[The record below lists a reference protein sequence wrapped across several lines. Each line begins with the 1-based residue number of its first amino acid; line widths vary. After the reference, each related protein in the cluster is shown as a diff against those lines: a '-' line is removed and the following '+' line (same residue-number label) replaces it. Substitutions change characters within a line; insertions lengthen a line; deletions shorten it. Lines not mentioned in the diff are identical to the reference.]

1 MGRFY
6 DRQDTKENQPTL
18 RFNRYDDEPGVESK
32 NEDIQSPKSKNSSSA
47 AVMEHEHREK
57 KKRENEISARCE
69 NRGGQGEGASKSVY
83 TCMFYDENVF
93 TLFTFLPQLPQLS
106 ERTYGYIGLGKAG
119 ADYIAQS
126 YHSLMV
132 TACRHV

>member
-83 TCMFYDENVF
+83 TCMFYDECVYTFYLSPPTPPTLRTNVWVY
-93 TLFTFLPQLPQLS
+93 
-106 ERTYGYIGLGKAG
+106 RAG
-119 ADYIAQS
+119 ES
-126 YHSLMV
+126 
-132 TACRHV
+132 RG